1 MLKSS
6 SLLIG
11 VLTALLLISVTCVIN
26 AGGFQSSFY
35 VAGKPFG
42 VGREL
47 CVNAFGHRG
56 DPRIEL
62 FLGDIRLPL
71 VRLNEPCDCSLCRA
85 GLTR

>member
-1 MLKSS
+1 MRAVAQPGVVITG
-6 SLLIG
+6 IG
-11 VLTALLLISVTCVIN
+11 VVS
-26 AGGFQSSFY
+26 
-35 VAGKPFG
+35 PFG